1 MGRRIELSIHGK
13 LYFVLVIFVGM
24 NLSIAA
30 ITSDL
35 KLTHMS
41 FTDIRIFLSR
51 VRNLYHM
58 FKTLVG
64 QCRIYLRAKCMLK
77 IYD

>member
-1 MGRRIELSIHGK
+1 MVNC
-13 LYFVLVIFVGM
+13 YNYNFVLVIFVGM

-41 FTDIRIFLSR
+41 LTDMWLWDCLDPCQMDFL
-51 VRNLYHM
+51 
-58 FKTLVG
+58 
-64 QCRIYLRAKCMLK
+64 
-77 IYD
+77 

>member
-1 MGRRIELSIHGK
+1 MQWIHGK

-41 FTDIRIFLSR
+41 FTDMLLWSDERSVSLNRIRWSR
-51 VRNLYHM
+51 RPSMSVHL
-58 FKTLVG
+58 
-64 QCRIYLRAKCMLK
+64 
-77 IYD
+77 